1 MARVNNSAKST
12 SKNPSVAE
20 IRKWYTENKAN
31 IENYAKAKESF
42 RQLRDTTKT
51 STRSRHIFPVLL
63 QMKKICVKQQG
74 ICITEVMFYLDW

>member
-51 STRSRHIFPVLL
+51 STRSI
-63 QMKKICVKQQG
+63 KQ
-74 ICITEVMFYLDW
+74 IDKETLKTYFSSIASN